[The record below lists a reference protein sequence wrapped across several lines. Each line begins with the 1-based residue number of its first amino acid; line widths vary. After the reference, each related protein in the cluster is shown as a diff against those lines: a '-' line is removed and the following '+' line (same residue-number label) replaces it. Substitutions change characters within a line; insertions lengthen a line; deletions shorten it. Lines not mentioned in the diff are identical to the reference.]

1 MVEKNRIVIETIE
14 LYHNNQFCNRT
25 VKIQVD
31 YGLSIVFRM
40 QLLYVIIEYMENIVF
55 DPSNIL
61 ANPNNRFV
69 NVLNETTE
77 NICYVVQFQ
86 HGPQGEQGIQGIQGP
101 EGSQGQQGPTGPEGP
116 EGPQGSQG
124 PQGEPG
130 QKGEQGPEGPQGI
143 PGINSATFSTFIS
156 VYSTTEQT
164 ISQNNPIVF
173 DAHSYLFGDCNHL
186 PNSSEIWIW
195 KSGYYF
201 ISVNINEMEAG
212 QFSIVKNGSTNLIG
226 GTIGSLSGSS
236 LSTSLITEITDAD
249 INIPTEISPTG
260 IACKLQVINN
270 SAQYPSITLYGSA
283 STGNLIPQ
291 NSASFSIF
299 LIR

>member
-1 MVEKNRIVIETIE
+1 
-14 LYHNNQFCNRT
+14 
-25 VKIQVD
+25 
-31 YGLSIVFRM
+31 M

-86 HGPQGEQGIQGIQGP
+86 HGPQGIQGP
-101 EGSQGQQGPTGPEGP
+101 SGDT
-116 EGPQGSQG
+116 G
-124 PQGEPG
+124 PQGEQG
-130 QKGEQGPEGPQGI
+130 QDGSTGPEGPQGI
-143 PGINSATFSTFIS
+143 QGPSGPQGPQGIQGPQGDTGPEGPQGVPGINSTTFSTFIS

-164 ISQNNPIVF
+164 ISQNNPVLF

-212 QFSIVKNGSTNLIG
+212 QFSIVKNGSANLIG

-236 LSTSLITEITDAD
+236 LSTSLITEITDND
-249 INIPTEISPTG
+249 INIPTEISPTRF
-260 IACKLQVINN
+260 ACKLQVINN

>member
-1 MVEKNRIVIETIE
+1 
-14 LYHNNQFCNRT
+14 
-25 VKIQVD
+25 
-31 YGLSIVFRM
+31 M

-86 HGPQGEQGIQGIQGP
+86 HGPQGHTGPQGIQGEQGPQGIQG
-101 EGSQGQQGPTGPEGP
+101 EQGQQGPTGPEGS
-116 EGPQGSQG
+116 EGPQGIQGEQG

-130 QKGEQGPEGPQGI
+130 QKGDQGPEGPQGEQGI

-186 PNSSEIWIW
+186 PNSSEIWVW

-260 IACKLQVINN
+260 FACKLQIINN
-270 SAQYPSITLYGSA
+270 SAQYLSITLYGSA

>member
-1 MVEKNRIVIETIE
+1 
-14 LYHNNQFCNRT
+14 
-25 VKIQVD
+25 
-31 YGLSIVFRM
+31 
-40 QLLYVIIEYMENIVF
+40 MENNEF

-77 NICYVVQFQ
+77 NICYVVQFK
-86 HGPQGEQGIQGIQGP
+86 HGCTGPQGEQGPSGDTGPQGEQGP
-101 EGSQGQQGPTGPEGP
+101 SGNTGPEGP
-116 EGPQGSQG
+116 EGPQGIQGIQGEQGQPGPEGPQG
-124 PQGEPG
+124 PQGDT
-130 QKGEQGPEGPQGI
+130 GPEGPQGEQGI

-164 ISQNNPIVF
+164 ISQNNPILF

-201 ISVNINEMEAG
+201 VNVNINEMEAG

-236 LSTSLITEITDAD
+236 LSTSLITQFTDAD

-260 IACKLQVINN
+260 FACKLQIINN